1 MSRIN
6 TNVSSLIAQNRLAS
20 TNADLSTRLQ
30 RLSTG
35 LRINRGAD
43 DPAGLIVSER
53 LRAEIQSVGQAVDN
67 AERASNVIATTE
79 ASLDEV
85 NKLLVSIKSLTIEAA
100 NTGAF
105 SPEEIRA
112 NQLEIDSAVESIT
125 RISNTASFAGLKL
138 LNGSLEFLQS
148 GAVTS
153 QISDIQ
159 INGANF
165 GLDANLPVNVEVIA
179 SAERASLFLSG
190 NTTGSV
196 GALQSSVTLEIQG
209 NIGVQT
215 FSFVSGTALSAVAAA
230 VNQIR
235 DATGVTAS
243 LVSAG
248 TPSSGL
254 VFESAEFGT
263 DAFVSVRAI
272 EGGQAFQAFD
282 AQGGSA
288 VLRDEGADV
297 TALVN
302 GNLAVGQGLDVTLNT
317 PTLNVDLTLTSGAA
331 QVTNTN
337 YDFSITGGG
346 ALFQIGPSVN
356 SLQQVGFGLNSV
368 AASRL
373 GSERTGYLNS
383 IRTGGSSSLVSGN
396 ARNASEII
404 DVAID
409 QVSQVRGR
417 LGAFERNT
425 LQTTVRSQQIA
436 MENLTAAES
445 AIRDA
450 DFAEETAALTR
461 AQILQQ
467 AGTSTLALANSTAQ
481 NVLALLQ

>member
-6 TNVSSLIAQNRLAS
+6 TNVSSLIARNRVQS
-20 TNADLSTRLQ
+20 TNADLATRLQ

-43 DPAGLIVSER
+43 DPSGLIVSER
-53 LRAEIQSVGQAVDN
+53 LRSEINSVGQAIDN

-79 ASLDEV
+79 AALDEV
-85 NKLLVSIKSLTIEAA
+85 NTLLVSIKALTIEAA

-105 SPEEIRA
+105 SPDEIRA
-112 NQLEIDSAVESIT
+112 NQLEIDSAVQSIT

-138 LNGSLEFLQS
+138 LNGSLEYLQS

-153 QISDIQ
+153 QVSDIQ

-165 GLDANLPVNVEVIA
+165 GLDANIPVAVEVLN
-179 SAERASLFLSG
+179 SAERASLFISG

-196 GALQSSVTLEIQG
+196 GALQSSVTFEVQG
-209 NIGVQT
+209 NKGVQV
-215 FSFVSGTALSAVAAA
+215 FSFASGTALSAVAAA

-235 DATGVTAS
+235 DATGVTAA

-254 VFESAEFGT
+254 IFNSVEFGT
-263 DAFVSVRAI
+263 DAFVSVRKI
-272 EGGQAFQAFD
+272 DDGQNFQTFD

-288 VLRDEGADV
+288 VLRDTGEDV
-297 TALVN
+297 LAIVN

-331 QVTNTN
+331 QVTNNPYEFTV
-337 YDFSITGGG
+337 TGGG
-346 ALFQIGPSVN
+346 ATFQIGPSVN
-356 SLQQVGFGLNSV
+356 TLQQVGFGIGSV

-373 GSERTGYLNS
+373 GNFRSGFLTS
-383 IRTGGSSSLVSGN
+383 VVTGGDNSLVAGR
-396 ARNASEII
+396 ARNASDII
-404 DVAID
+404 DASID
-409 QVSQVRGR
+409 QISQLRGR

-425 LQTTVRSQQIA
+425 LQTSVRSQQIA
-436 MENLTAAES
+436 LENLTAAES

-450 DFAEETAALTR
+450 DFAEETAKLSR

-467 AGTSTLALANSTAQ
+467 AGTSTLALANSQAQ
-481 NVLALLQ
+481 NVLSLLG